1 MSEDTAP
8 IRAEERFDEAIV
20 ARHLRSQL
28 PELIG
33 DAPISF
39 AQFPG
44 GKANLTYLVVA
55 GERELVL
62 RRPPLGPTAPG
73 SHDMAREF
81 RVLAVLHKGYPP
93 APRALY
99 FCDDPA
105 VMDKPFLVMERR
117 HGYVVR
123 GTWPAALD
131 QSPEFRHRVA
141 ARLVDRLADLHMV
154 DFAGLGL
161 GDLGRPDGFAERQVR
176 GWSDRWE
183 RARTTPVPAM
193 DELGRRLG
201 ARLPSPQRAV
211 LLHNDFK
218 LDNTMI
224 DPAGEVVAVF
234 DWDMC
239 TLGDPLVDLGT
250 TLAYWGGDGG
260 VVDLVAGDA
269 VALGDVMDA
278 AAVATRYAARTGLDL
293 DALDWY
299 RALGTFR
306 IAVIVQQI
314 YARYHRGQT
323 TDARFAGLGA
333 VVEPLAQAGL
343 ARLEA

>member
-1 MSEDTAP
+1 VSGDTAP
-8 IRAEERFDEAIV
+8 IRAEERFDEEAV

-28 PELIG
+28 PELVG
-33 DAPISF
+33 DVPISF

-44 GKANLTYLVVA
+44 GKANLTYLVMA

-81 RVLAVLHKGYPP
+81 RVLAVLHAGYPP
-93 APRALY
+93 APRAFH

-123 GTWPAALD
+123 GRWPAALD
-131 QSPEFRHRVA
+131 QSPDFRHRVA

-161 GDLGRPDGFAERQVR
+161 GDLGRPDGFAQRQVR

-224 DPAGEVVAVF
+224 DTAGEVVAVF

-293 DALDWY
+293 GDLDWY

-323 TDARFAGLGA
+323 SDARFAGLGA

-343 ARLEA
+343 ERLGR